1 MNISLQT
8 LDMTKPLRSPLRL
21 PLRLVTSVVL
31 VMSPALGGLLSSAN
45 AQDTGRECARESTAT
60 GVLTCASA
68 YLVNGSAWLDAN
80 NPDLTGS
87 LTSGAVVLP
96 EELIETYAGSQV
108 ELEFNEGS
116 VAWTKERT
124 EFEFTPE
131 LRNIDLVDGG
141 VLTAVVP
148 GGDPITVRT
157 AELETQP
164 RGTVYVVERDQRSGQ
179 TNVFALTD
187 NENGPL
193 RVVTPGGEVQEL
205 RSGEFVSAT
214 DEGFIDSGSFNL
226 VTFYANRGY
235 PRGFGPGESSA
246 VASRPPSVQAT
257 INAARVETLAAVE
270 NQIQAN
276 SRGFRGTFVSD
287 ALTGADVDSAFDV
300 DVRLRDFIEPGPGD
314 VPIEGRF
321 LLVEINEDE
330 STGFG
335 VFTPNGVAGPT
346 LFINFDDGVATF
358 VDGIASF
365 NFPTSTVTF
374 GGGADSISGEVG
386 NVGFAEG
393 EGTASVTTSRGV
405 TLDLG
410 GGNIIRLE
418 PGESIQIDASGFGG
432 NVQRGDNVDA
442 VIMNGIIP
450 DT

>member
-1 MNISLQT
+1 
-8 LDMTKPLRSPLRL
+8 MTKPLRLI
-21 PLRLVTSVVL
+21 VSVAL
-31 VMSPALGGLLSSAN
+31 LLSPAFGGLGLTAAH
-45 AQDTGRECARESTAT
+45 AQNVERECTRESTAT
-60 GVLTCASA
+60 GALICASA

-80 NPDLTGS
+80 IPDLTGT
-87 LTSGAVVLP
+87 LTSGTIILP

-157 AELETQP
+157 AEIVTQP
-164 RGTVYVVERDQRSGQ
+164 RGTVYVVERDQSSGQ

-193 RVVTPGGEVQEL
+193 RVATPGGEVQEI

-214 DEGFIDSGSFNL
+214 DEGFVEFGTFDL
-226 VTFYANRGY
+226 VTFYASSDY
-235 PRGFGPGESSA
+235 PRGFGPGEA
-246 VASRPPSVQAT
+246 AATAGRPSSVQST
-257 INAARVETLAAVE
+257 INAARVETLTAVA

-276 SRGFRGTFVSD
+276 NRGFRGTFVSD
-287 ALTGADVDSAFDV
+287 ALTGRDLDSDFDV

-314 VPIEGRF
+314 VAIEGRF
-321 LLVEINEDE
+321 LLSNINENE

-335 VFTPNGVAGPT
+335 LFTPNGSTTGST
-346 LFINFDDGVATF
+346 LLIEFDDGVATF
-358 VDGIASF
+358 IDNSG
-365 NFPTSTVTF
+365 TV
-374 GGGADSISGEVG
+374 ISGDVG

-393 EGTASVTTSRGV
+393 EGTASVTTSQGAI
-405 TLDLG
+405 LDLG
-410 GGNIIRLE
+410 DGNIIRLE
-418 PGESIQIDASGFGG
+418 PGESILIEASGFGG
-432 NVQRGDNVDA
+432 NVEAGDNVDA
-442 VIMNGIIP
+442 VIINGIIP